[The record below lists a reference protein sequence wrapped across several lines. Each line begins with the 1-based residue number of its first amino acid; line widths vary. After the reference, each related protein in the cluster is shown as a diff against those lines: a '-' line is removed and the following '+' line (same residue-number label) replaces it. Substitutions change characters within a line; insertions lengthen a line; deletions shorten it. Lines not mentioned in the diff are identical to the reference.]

1 MSNIIKKMKDKNLK
15 VKILIGVP
23 ASGKSTWASEFA
35 LRNEKWIRVNRD
47 DLRMMLK
54 TQNFCDPKVESLIN
68 DIQDEIILKS
78 LAKNL
83 NVIVDNTNLKQS
95 RIKQIIKL
103 VEYKADIEFQV
114 FDISLDK
121 AIERDSKREK
131 KVGENIIRDM
141 FNTYKIL
148 VDSFDTSLIKKKT
161 EIYKNPIKDKNKEEV
176 ILCDIDGTLAH
187 MNGKRGP
194 FDWQKVD
201 RDDVDEIVADRL
213 IKHKQ
218 LGEKV
223 IIVSGREDS
232 CMDLTKEWLEFYKI
246 PYDDIFM
253 RKKDDFR
260 KDSIIKKE
268 IFENEINP
276 KYNVLFVYDDR
287 NQVVK
292 TWRELGVKVFQVE
305 EGNF

>member
-1 MSNIIKKMKDKNLK
+1 MKDKNLK
-15 VKILIGVP
+15 VKILIGGP
-23 ASGKSTWASEFA
+23 ASGKSIWASEFA

-54 TQNFCDPKVESLIN
+54 TQNVCDPKVESLIN
-68 DIQDEIILKS
+68 DIQDEIILNS

-95 RIKQIIKL
+95 RIKQIVKL
-103 VEYKADIEFQV
+103 VEHKADIEFQV

-131 KVGENIIRDM
+131 KVGENSIRDM
-141 FNTYKIL
+141 FKTYKIL

-161 EIYKNPIKDKNKEEV
+161 KIYKNPIKDKNKEDV

-213 IKHKQ
+213 RKHKE

-223 IIVSGREDS
+223 IIVSGREDT
-232 CMDLTKEWLEFYKI
+232 CMDLTKEWLEFYNI

>member
-1 MSNIIKKMKDKNLK
+1 MKDKNLK

-54 TQNFCDPKVESLIN
+54 TQNFCDPKIESLIN
-68 DIQDEIILKS
+68 DIQDEIILNS

-103 VEYKADIEFQV
+103 VENKADIEFQV

-131 KVGENIIRDM
+131 KVGENLIRDM
-141 FNTYKIL
+141 FKTYKIL

-161 EIYKNPIKDKNKEEV
+161 KIYKNPIKDKNKEDV

-213 IKHKQ
+213 RKHKQ

-232 CMDLTKEWLEFYKI
+232 CMDLTKEWLEFYNI

>member
-1 MSNIIKKMKDKNLK
+1 MKDKNLK

-23 ASGKSTWASEFA
+23 ASGKSIWASEFA

-68 DIQDEIILKS
+68 DIQDEIILNS

-95 RIKQIIKL
+95 RIKQIVKL
-103 VEYKADIEFQV
+103 VEHKADIEFQV

-131 KVGENIIRDM
+131 KVGENLIRDM
-141 FNTYKIL
+141 FKTYKIL

-161 EIYKNPIKDKNKEEV
+161 KIYKNPIKDKNKEDV

-213 IKHKQ
+213 RKHKE

-232 CMDLTKEWLEFYKI
+232 CMDLTKEWLGFYNI

>member
-161 EIYKNPIKDKNKEEV
+161 EIYKNPIKDKNKEDV

>member
-1 MSNIIKKMKDKNLK
+1 MKDKNLK

-23 ASGKSTWASEFA
+23 ASGKSIWASEFA

-54 TQNFCDPKVESLIN
+54 TQNVCDPKVESLIN
-68 DIQDEIILKS
+68 DIQDEIILNS

-95 RIKQIIKL
+95 RIKQIVKL
-103 VEYKADIEFQV
+103 VEHKADIEFQV

-131 KVGENIIRDM
+131 KVGENSIRDM
-141 FNTYKIL
+141 FKTYKIL

-161 EIYKNPIKDKNKEEV
+161 KIYKNPIKDKNKEDV

-213 IKHKQ
+213 RKHKE

-223 IIVSGREDS
+223 IIVSGREDT
-232 CMDLTKEWLEFYKI
+232 CMDLTKEWLEFYNI